1 MPLNTKTF
9 CLNCHTRRAASEFA
23 LIDAVFGDL
32 LNLRFV
38 SQTIRTLRPFNY
50 CDCQSVMLGGNVLHN
65 AYLFSRVSFCI
76 SWNRSDWCGHVII
89 PNPQTTV

>member
-50 CDCQSVMLGGNVLHN
+50 CDCQLVMLGGMFCTMHI
-65 AYLFSRVSFCI
+65 YLAGFHFVFL
-76 SWNRSDWCGHVII
+76 GTAVIDVAMLSSPI
-89 PNPQTTV
+89 PKQL